1 MSNAGGGAGG
11 RGTAGGGGAGGR
23 GTAGGGGGGGRGTAG
38 WSDGV
43 YGVVSVALPPSS
55 QGLPGRLESRL
66 YWLKVSFGSRLR
78 VV

>member
-11 RGTAGGGGAGGR
+11 RGTAGGGGAVGR

-43 YGVVSVALPPSS
+43 YGVVSVALPGS
-55 QGLPGRLESRL
+55 LESRL
-66 YWLKVSFGSRLR
+66 Y
-78 VV
+78 